1 MWDMLSNMAGD
12 RLWIYTAI
20 GGSII
25 GLAFSTWFST
35 TRMALWLYARF
46 DRGMDFL
53 VERWG
58 WTWLEQ
64 PENAWRKKYPKI
76 TQKIDDMEMRLK
88 NLETKSN
95 TKIIRQKGKNE

>member
-1 MWDMLSNMAGD
+1 MWDMITQMTGD

-20 GGSII
+20 AGSII

-35 TRMALWLYARF
+35 TRMALWLYAKF
-46 DRGMDFL
+46 DNAMDFL

-64 PENAWRKKYPKI
+64 PEDAWRKKYPKI
-76 TQKIDDMEMRLK
+76 TKKIDDIEKRLDVVESK
-88 NLETKSN
+88 KRKT
-95 TKIIRQKGKNE
+95 TKGK

>member
-1 MWDMLSNMAGD
+1 MWDMITQMTGD

-20 GGSII
+20 AGSII

-35 TRMALWLYARF
+35 TRMALWLYAKF
-46 DRGMDFL
+46 DNAMDFL

-64 PENAWRKKYPKI
+64 PEDAWRKKYPKI
-76 TQKIDDMEMRLK
+76 TKKIDDIEKRLDAVESK
-88 NLETKSN
+88 KKKT
-95 TKIIRQKGKNE
+95 TKGK

>member
-1 MWDMLSNMAGD
+1 MLTNMAGD

-20 GGSII
+20 AGSII

-35 TRMALWLYARF
+35 TRMALWLYAKF
-46 DRGMDFL
+46 DNGMDFL

-64 PENAWRKKYPKI
+64 PEDAWRKKYPKI
-76 TQKIDDMEMRLK
+76 TKKIDAIEDRL
-88 NLETKSN
+88 N
-95 TKIIRQKGKNE
+95 KIEKKKVVKIKKGK

>member
-88 NLETKSN
+88 HLETKSN
-95 TKIIRQKGKNE
+95 TKIIRQKGTKK

>member
-35 TRMALWLYARF
+35 PRMALWLYARF

-88 NLETKSN
+88 HLETKSN
-95 TKIIRQKGKNE
+95 TKIIRQKETKK

>member
-1 MWDMLSNMAGD
+1 MLSNMAGD

-35 TRMALWLYARF
+35 TRMALWLYAKF
-46 DRGMDFL
+46 DNGMDFL

-64 PENAWRKKYPKI
+64 PEDAWRKKYPKI
-76 TQKIDDMEMRLK
+76 TKKIDAIEDRL
-88 NLETKSN
+88 N
-95 TKIIRQKGKNE
+95 KIEKKKVVKVKKGTH

>member
-1 MWDMLSNMAGD
+1 MWDMITQMAGD

-20 GGSII
+20 AGSII

-35 TRMALWLYARF
+35 TRMALWLYAKF
-46 DRGMDFL
+46 DNAMDFL

-64 PENAWRKKYPKI
+64 TEDAWRKKYPKI
-76 TQKIDDMEMRLK
+76 TKKIDDIEKRLDAVESK
-88 NLETKSN
+88 KRKT
-95 TKIIRQKGKNE
+95 TKGK

>member
-64 PENAWRKKYPKI
+64 PDNAWRKKYPKI
-76 TQKIDDMEMRLK
+76 TKKIDAMEMRLNK
-88 NLETKSN
+88 LE
-95 TKIIRQKGKNE
+95 GKTNDNGDEL

>member
-1 MWDMLSNMAGD
+1 MITQMTGD

-20 GGSII
+20 AGSII

-35 TRMALWLYARF
+35 TRMALWLYAKF
-46 DRGMDFL
+46 DNAMDFL

-64 PENAWRKKYPKI
+64 PEDAWRKKYPKI
-76 TQKIDDMEMRLK
+76 TKKIDDIEKRLDAVESK
-88 NLETKSN
+88 KRKT
-95 TKIIRQKGKNE
+95 TKGK

>member
-1 MWDMLSNMAGD
+1 MLSNMAGD

>member
-1 MWDMLSNMAGD
+1 MIIQMAGD

-64 PENAWRKKYPKI
+64 PDNAWRKKYPKI
-76 TQKIDDMEMRLK
+76 TKKIDAMEMRLNK
-88 NLETKSN
+88 LE
-95 TKIIRQKGKNE
+95 GKTNDNGDEL

>member
-1 MWDMLSNMAGD
+1 MWEMITQMAGD

-20 GGSII
+20 VGSVI

-35 TRMALWLYARF
+35 TRAALWLYAKF
-46 DRGMDFL
+46 DNVMDYL

-64 PENAWRKKYPKI
+64 PEDAWRKKYPKI
-76 TQKIDDMEMRLK
+76 TKKIDDLERRLNAVESK
-88 NLETKSN
+88 AGV
-95 TKIIRQKGKNE
+95 KILGGKKK

>member
-1 MWDMLSNMAGD
+1 MWDMITQMTGD

-20 GGSII
+20 VGSII

-35 TRMALWLYARF
+35 TRMALWLYAKF
-46 DRGMDFL
+46 DNAMDFL

-64 PENAWRKKYPKI
+64 PEDAWRKKYPKI
-76 TQKIDDMEMRLK
+76 TKKIDDIEKRLDAVESK
-88 NLETKSN
+88 KRKT
-95 TKIIRQKGKNE
+95 TKGK

>member
-1 MWDMLSNMAGD
+1 MWDMIIQMAGD

-95 TKIIRQKGKNE
+95 TKIIRQKETKK

>member
-1 MWDMLSNMAGD
+1 MITQMAGD

-20 GGSII
+20 VGSII

-35 TRMALWLYARF
+35 TRMALWLYAKF
-46 DRGMDFL
+46 DNAMDFL

-64 PENAWRKKYPKI
+64 PEDAWRKKYPKI
-76 TQKIDDMEMRLK
+76 TKKIDDIEKRLDAVESK
-88 NLETKSN
+88 KRKT
-95 TKIIRQKGKNE
+95 TKGK

>member
-1 MWDMLSNMAGD
+1 MLTNMAGD

-20 GGSII
+20 AGSII

-35 TRMALWLYARF
+35 TRMALWLYAKF
-46 DRGMDFL
+46 DNGMDFL

-64 PENAWRKKYPKI
+64 PEDAWRKKYPKI
-76 TQKIDDMEMRLK
+76 TKKIDAIEDRL
-88 NLETKSN
+88 N
-95 TKIIRQKGKNE
+95 KIEAKKVVKIKKGK